1 MNRRIKTSIL
11 LLFVGVT
18 TAGCLVAAAGAGAVG
33 GIHLTSQGAEA
44 DVQSN
49 IQGAAGRV
57 RAAFRRMG
65 IELTGQSS
73 EDSGAKREFKG
84 SAEDLDVT
92 VSLEVREHGTHIEV
106 SARRSLISWD
116 KEYARRLIAEIGGE

>member
-1 MNRRIKTSIL
+1 MNRRIKTAIL

-18 TAGCLVAAAGAGAVG
+18 LPGCVVAAVGAGAAG
-33 GIHLTSQGAEA
+33 GIHLTSQGAET

-49 IQGAAGRV
+49 IQGTAGRV

-106 SARRSLISWD
+106 SARRNLIRWD
-116 KEYARRLIAEIGGE
+116 KEYAQRLIAEIG

>member
-1 MNRRIKTSIL
+1 MNRRIKTAIL

-18 TAGCLVAAAGAGAVG
+18 AAGCLVAAAGAGALG
-33 GIHLTSQGAEA
+33 GIHLTSQGAET
-44 DVQSN
+44 DVQSS
-49 IQGAAGRV
+49 IQGTAGRV

-106 SARRSLISWD
+106 WVRRSLISWD
-116 KEYARRLIAEIGGE
+116 KEYARRLVAEIGGE